1 VTHVH
6 YARTCIAVAAL
17 IVLPTYSLAAVAN
30 VPLEVPHAG
39 STCSFGLYQF
49 GAIGNPILAGP
60 DVQGPN
66 GNEIN
71 GVQRVFFIVPG
82 VRVGFAGWVAHSF
95 DGRYAYS
102 PAVSPL
108 ETTNTLIGGARIRVE
123 LDHPDRL
130 PLAGWITQLA
140 DYAKDPLTDNLR
152 AVVAAQTVATA
163 LSPCFAA
170 PWDGK
175 T

>member
-1 VTHVH
+1 M
-6 YARTCIAVAAL
+6 
-17 IVLPTYSLAAVAN
+17 
-30 VPLEVPHAG
+30 PHAG
-39 STCSFGLYQF
+39 STCSFGPYQF

-66 GNEIN
+66 GNEVN
-71 GVQRVFFIVPG
+71 DVERVFFIVPG

-108 ETTNTLIGGARIRVE
+108 ETPNTLIGGARIRVE

-130 PLAGWITQLA
+130 PLASWLTQLV
-140 DYAKDPLTDNLR
+140 DYSKDPLTDNLQ
-152 AVVAAQTVATA
+152 AVVAGQTVATA